1 MNSTQY
7 FVAASLDGFIAT
19 ADDDLAWLF
28 EFNGADGQEAAYQR
42 FYDGV
47 GALMMGA
54 DTFRFLLSQDLDAW
68 PYPDVPTWVFSHTEL
83 PDLTTFTG
91 ADIRF
96 VAGDVAPVHRDAL
109 LAAGGGGGEEPLVG
123 WRWQPGGAIPRIG
136 SARRDVADSHSDGAR
151 RGQALITVEKPNL
164 AAGAFRAHR
173 VWQRNG

>member
-54 DTFRFLLSQDLDAW
+54 DTFRF
-68 PYPDVPTWVFSHTEL
+68 
-83 PDLTTFTG
+83 
-91 ADIRF
+91 
-96 VAGDVAPVHRDAL
+96 
-109 LAAGGGGGEEPLVG
+109 
-123 WRWQPGGAIPRIG
+123 
-136 SARRDVADSHSDGAR
+136 
-151 RGQALITVEKPNL
+151 
-164 AAGAFRAHR
+164 
-173 VWQRNG
+173 

>member
-109 LAAGGGGGEEPLVG
+109 LAAGGGGRRTSG
-123 WRWQPGGAIPRIG
+123 WLA
-136 SARRDVADSHSDGAR
+136 VA
-151 RGQALITVEKPNL
+151 T
-164 AAGAFRAHR
+164 
-173 VWQRNG
+173 WWRNSKNWVC